1 YAVVWCGSS
10 WSGWALI
17 AATKVPPDPAPSPST
32 GTSSPP
38 PEQAAATSSAT
49 VAARA
54 EARGVRFMGLPVA
67 LVGCRRPPVPRG
79 RPYPAGRPSGGAR
92 PGPPGGP
99 GGVPSAVGAAVVG
112 RRGRRGQLDPEG
124 RAGAD
129 LGADREAA
137 AHRLDQPAGER
148 QTDAGAVDAALGGVE
163 PLERLEQPIE
173 VLGGDAR
180 SGVGHLEG
188 DGAAVLRGLHGDPP
202 AVVV

>member
-79 RPYPAGRPSGGAR
+79 RPYPAGAAVRRSPAGPARR
-92 PGPPGGP
+92 PGRRPVGG
-99 GGVPSAVGAAVVG
+99 GGVGG
-112 RRGRRGQLDPEG
+112 RRWRGGQRAQEG
-124 RAGAD
+124 RAGAE

-137 AHRLDQPAGER
+137 AHGPAQPAGER
-148 QTDAGAVDAALGGVE
+148 QTDAGAVEAAPGGVE

-173 VLGGDAR
+173 GLGGDAR
-180 SGVGHLEG
+180 SGVGDLEG
-188 DGAAVLRGLHGDPP
+188 D
-202 AVVV
+202 